1 MFIVSEIPVA
11 GIAISSCARARLAF
25 ATVAP
30 PCHPRADE
38 FRSLTLAPRAQPLPW
53 ARGMVG
59 ASCWNRTS
67 DPHRVKTL
75 PLGKPDLIGIAPFAN
90 TDRLNLPPLLGDSAI
105 RCCVLWRFR

>member
-1 MFIVSEIPVA
+1 MFIVAEIPVA
-11 GIAISSCARARLAF
+11 GIAISSCARARLAL

-30 PCHPRADE
+30 PCHARADE
-38 FRSLTLAPRAQPLPW
+38 FRSLTLATRAQPLPS

-75 PLGKPDLIGIAPFAN
+75 PATVPDLTGIAPVIN
-90 TDRLNLPPLLGDSAI
+90 SDRLKLPVLLGDPAVV
-105 RCCVLWRFR
+105 CCVL